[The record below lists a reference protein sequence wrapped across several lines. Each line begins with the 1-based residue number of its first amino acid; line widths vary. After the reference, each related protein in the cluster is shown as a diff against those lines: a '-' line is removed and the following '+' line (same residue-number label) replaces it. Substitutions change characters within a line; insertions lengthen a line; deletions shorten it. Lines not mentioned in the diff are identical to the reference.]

1 MNLSTSTYR
10 LSYITLTIFG
20 KLINFSKIQFPHMTK
35 DITTYDKG
43 LARNTIRMKEIE
55 NYFIHLGDFN
65 DNPGVNYELYIDK
78 LDLLF

>member
-1 MNLSTSTYR
+1 
-10 LSYITLTIFG
+10 
-20 KLINFSKIQFPHMTK
+20 MTK